1 MTRVSVFESD
11 SPEEIK
17 LLKAKLESAWI
28 DAETGAT
35 TPDLLSNDED
45 ILLTLAVNLQDEQ
58 QAFKIIDTWLQEN
71 DKHDK
76 PQ

>member
-1 MTRVSVFESD
+1 MRRVPVFESD
-11 SPEEIK
+11 SPKEID
-17 LLKAKLESAWI
+17 LLKAKLETAGIVTVSGTA
-28 DAETGAT
+28 
-35 TPDLLSNDED
+35 TPDPLRDEYILWTLS
-45 ILLTLAVNLQDEQ
+45 VNLQDEQ

>member
-1 MTRVSVFESD
+1 MRRVPVFESD
-11 SPEEIK
+11 SQKEID
-17 LLKAKLESAWI
+17 LLKAKLEAAGI
-28 DAETGAT
+28 ATVTGTA
-35 TPDLLSNDED
+35 TPDPLRDEYILWTLS
-45 ILLTLAVNLQDEQ
+45 VNLQDEQ

>member
-1 MTRVSVFESD
+1 MRRVPVFESD
-11 SPEEIK
+11 SPREID
-17 LLKAKLESAWI
+17 LLKAKLEAAGI
-28 DAETGAT
+28 ATVTGTA
-35 TPDLLSNDED
+35 TPDPLRDEYILWTLS
-45 ILLTLAVNLQDEQ
+45 VNLQDEQ

>member
-1 MTRVSVFESD
+1 MRRVPVFESD
-11 SPEEIK
+11 SPKEID
-17 LLKAKLESAWI
+17 LLKAKLEAAGI
-28 DAETGAT
+28 ATVTGTA
-35 TPDLLSNDED
+35 TPDPLRDEYILWTLS
-45 ILLTLAVNLQDEQ
+45 VNLQDEQ

>member
-1 MTRVSVFESD
+1 MRRVPVFESD
-11 SPEEIK
+11 SPKEID
-17 LLKAKLESAWI
+17 LLKAKLETAGI
-28 DAETGAT
+28 ATVTGTA
-35 TPDLLSNDED
+35 TPDPLRDEYILWTLS
-45 ILLTLAVNLQDEQ
+45 VNLQDEQ

>member
-1 MTRVSVFESD
+1 MRRVPVFESD
-11 SPEEIK
+11 SPKEID
-17 LLKAKLESAWI
+17 LLKAKLEAAGI
-28 DAETGAT
+28 ATVTGTA
-35 TPDLLSNDED
+35 TPDSLRDEYILWTLS
-45 ILLTLAVNLQDEQ
+45 VNLQDEQ